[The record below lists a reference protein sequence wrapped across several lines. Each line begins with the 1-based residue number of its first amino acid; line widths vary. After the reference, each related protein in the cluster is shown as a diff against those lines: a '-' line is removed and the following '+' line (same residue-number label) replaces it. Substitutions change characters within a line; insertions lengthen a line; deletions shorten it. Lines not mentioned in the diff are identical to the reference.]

1 LTGIDLGAMQKG
13 QEEKESEGRANNA
26 GFEAG

>member
-13 QEEKESEGRANNA
+13 QEEKEDAGRASNVDFVA
-26 GFEAG
+26 